1 MEVPRDFLNSKIA
14 DQLAPILILKCL
26 FSHMEL
32 AVLARL
38 LQQLKA
44 IPIVDLVT
52 IAIESVLLD
61 GAKVRRVRHHC
72 ILYIERDDFAGKAG
86 QDYIEVDPK

>member
-1 MEVPRDFLNSKIA
+1 MEVSGNFLYGEIA
-14 DQLAPILILKCL
+14 DQLTPILILKSL
-26 FSHMEL
+26 FSHVEL
-32 AVLARL
+32 AILTRL

-61 GAKVRRVRHHC
+61 RAKVRRMRHHC
-72 ILYIERDDFAGKAG
+72 ILYIERYDFAGKAG
-86 QDYIEVDPK
+86 QYYIEVYPK

>member
-1 MEVPRDFLNSKIA
+1 MKVSRNFLYSEIA
-14 DQLAPILILKCL
+14 DQLTPILILKSL
-26 FSHMEL
+26 FSHVEL
-32 AVLARL
+32 AILTWL

-61 GAKVRRVRHHC
+61 GAKVRRMRHHC

-86 QDYIEVDPK
+86 